1 MKANTFSNR
10 LAGRVEPST
19 PEADCWEKNGDCAV
33 ITKDFTAAM
42 LLDADLTREAFQQV
56 LSLVKA
62 KIDEQQKAKQEQE
75 NAASQKRK
83 SMM

>member
-1 MKANTFSNR
+1 
-10 LAGRVEPST
+10 
-19 PEADCWEKNGDCAV
+19 
-33 ITKDFTAAM
+33 M
-42 LLDADLTREAFQQV
+42 LLDAGLTREAFQQV

-75 NAASQKRK
+75 NAVSQKRK